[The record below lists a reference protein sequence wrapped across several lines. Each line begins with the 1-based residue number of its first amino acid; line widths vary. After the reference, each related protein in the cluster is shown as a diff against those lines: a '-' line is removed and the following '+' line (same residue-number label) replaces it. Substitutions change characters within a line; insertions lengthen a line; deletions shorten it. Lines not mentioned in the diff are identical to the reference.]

1 MAQAA
6 EDVLDLSIVTEPVS
20 ELLTEDVT
28 PLAGRIVANLHPRV
42 RARSTG
48 WRSRRDPSGAG
59 RPTPRGRWTTSR
71 WFTRPSQL
79 RASRRRLRAL
89 PPASAVAC
97 RCKPRS

>member
-28 PLAGRIVANLHPRV
+28 PLAGRIVANLHTRV

-59 RPTPRGRWTTSR
+59 RPTPRGGGH
-71 WFTRPSQL
+71 RPGGL
-79 RASRRRLRAL
+79 RAHPSSRRRLRAL

-97 RCKPRS
+97 RCNPRS